1 MLTRSSV
8 TKGAPMDCRVC
19 GTSLTSA
26 GRGRPPRYCSRA
38 CRSKAYR
45 ERVAERGV
53 EPVERVPLSAEQIV
67 RAAIGLADD
76 EGAQALTMRGVAA
89 RLGVGVMSLY
99 RYVSGRDELID
110 LITDAVFGE
119 RSLPE
124 SGGPRGWRARLELSA
139 RSEWALYQA
148 HPWLP
153 RVTDLISHPPA
164 STNVMAYT
172 DWRLRAVADCGFPYS
187 AMVQIA
193 ALVSS
198 FVQSIA
204 LARGHGPRTGGL
216 NRRDWMAARKEA
228 FDRGSRNLPMVSQ
241 FGEEAFQATESEAL
255 FEFGLQRLLDGFGVL
270 LEPAGP
276 S

>member
-1 MLTRSSV
+1 
-8 TKGAPMDCRVC
+8 MDCRVC
-19 GTSLTSA
+19 GTALTSA

-53 EPVERVPLSAEQIV
+53 EPAERMPLGVEQIV
-67 RAAIGLADD
+67 RAAIELADD
-76 EGAQALTMRGVAA
+76 AGAQALTMRGVAA

-119 RSLPE
+119 RSLPD
-124 SGGPRGWRARLELSA
+124 SGGPQGWRARLELSA

-153 RVTDLISHPPA
+153 RVADLISHPPA
-164 STNVMAYT
+164 STNLLAYT
-172 DWRLRAVADCGFPYS
+172 DWRLRAVAGCGFPYS

-204 LARGHGPRTGGL
+204 LAQGHGPRTGGL

-228 FDRGSRNLPMVSQ
+228 FDRSSRNLPMVSR
-241 FGEEAFQATESEAL
+241 FGEEALQATESQAL
-255 FEFGLQRLLDGFGVL
+255 FEFGLERLLDGFGL
-270 LEPAGP
+270 MLEPARP